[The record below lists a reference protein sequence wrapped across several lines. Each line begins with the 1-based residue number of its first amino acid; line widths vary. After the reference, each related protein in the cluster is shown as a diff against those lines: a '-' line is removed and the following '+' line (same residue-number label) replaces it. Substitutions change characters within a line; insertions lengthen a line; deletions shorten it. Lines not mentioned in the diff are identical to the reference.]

1 MDSHSCNT
9 SELLIIALAGY
20 ARSGKDTVADMLFKY
35 LDNTLAEKY
44 SVKHYS
50 IKKYRFADP
59 IKDATVESLKYFIN
73 GIENEDRTMH
83 RAKLHSI
90 MDEYKNANSELAG
103 INVRKAQQQIG
114 AVFRNMNKDFYVDV
128 MISRIK
134 NDVVWASEFYSAET
148 RRHVNIIIIP
158 DTRFENEEK
167 RLRDEFGDCYNL
179 IRVDKP
185 DIIAKAEAGE
195 PPYNHESERQIK
207 LLNPDKVIMNDGSL
221 DDLETK
227 VKGYIAK
234 QLFFKRILNE
244 TIT

>member
-1 MDSHSCNT
+1 
-9 SELLIIALAGY
+9 
-20 ARSGKDTVADMLFKY
+20 MLFEY

-44 SVKHYS
+44 GVKQYS

-59 IKDATVESLKYFIN
+59 IKDATVESLKYFI
-73 GIENEDRTMH
+73 EESYHEDMRHTGSL
-83 RAKLHSI
+83 ATTASI
-90 MDEYKNANSELAG
+90 YTIIDGYKNANSELAG

-114 AVFRNMNKDFYVDV
+114 AVFRNMNKDFYVEAMV
-128 MISRIK
+128 SRIK
-134 NDVVWASEFYSAET
+134 KDINITEKYYSTSIVKMHNHAT
-148 RRHVNIIIIP
+148 IIIIP

-167 RLRDEFGDCYNL
+167 RLREVFGDCYNL
-179 IRVDKP
+179 IRIDKP

-195 PPYNHESERQIK
+195 PPYDHESEKQIK
-207 LLNPDKVIMNDGSL
+207 LLTPDKVIVNDGSL

-244 TIT
+244 TVV